1 MKKAFILLMLLF
13 FTAPAQAE
21 ILKIRIDGII
31 DPITSEFIE
40 STVREAEAQEAEFL
54 LIELDTP
61 GGLGVSMQEIIQTIL
76 NSRVPIVCYVTPS
89 GARAASAGFFILLA
103 ADVAIMSPGTNTG
116 AAHPVFPLGGDNEV
130 MMQKVRNDAL
140 ASLRSIV
147 RVRDRNYEM
156 AEQAVLES
164 KSFTAQESLEGKLID
179 LVADNQ
185 ASLLRQLHGFEVTRF
200 TGEKQFVRTEDQAIR
215 EVQMTFRQRVLSTIA
230 TPNFAL
236 ILGVLG
242 LLGLYLE
249 FTNPGL
255 IFPGVLGA
263 IALLLALLGF
273 ALLPVNVIGILLIL
287 LAIGL
292 FIAEVTVQGFG
303 VLGIGGVVAMTLGF
317 LFLIDAPYPE
327 LRVDTGLAIAIAVG
341 FGLIFMFLLHLAV
354 KSYRSKV
361 STGEAGMIDMIGTA
375 RTNIDQ
381 EGGQVFVHGEWWHAV
396 SDVPIATGSKIRVVR
411 ATNLSLVV
419 EPVTRSVAERSDRD
433 AKQT

>member
-1 MKKAFILLMLLF
+1 MKKAFIFAWLF
-13 FTAPAQAE
+13 FFAAPMQAE

-40 STVREAEAQEAEFL
+40 SAVREAEAQEAEFL

-61 GGLGVSMQEIIQTIL
+61 GGLGVAMQEIIQTIL
-76 NSRVPIVCYVTPS
+76 NSRVPIVCFVTPS

-103 ADVAIMSPGTNTG
+103 ADVAVMAPGTNTG
-116 AAHPVFPLGGDNEV
+116 AAHPVFPLGGENET

-147 RVRDRNYEM
+147 RERDRNYEM

-164 KSFTAQESLEGKLID
+164 KSYTAQESVEGNLIN

-185 ASLLRQLHGFEVTRF
+185 ASLMRQLHGFEVTRF
-200 TGEKQFVRTEDQAIR
+200 TGEKQFVRTEDQPIR
-215 EVQMTFRQRVLSTIA
+215 EFEMTFRQRMLSTIA

-236 ILGVLG
+236 ILGILG

-273 ALLPVNVIGILLIL
+273 ALLPVNVIGVLLIL

-292 FIAEVTVQGFG
+292 FVAEVTVQGFG
-303 VLGIGGVVAMTLGF
+303 ILGIGGVIAMTLGF

-327 LRVDTGLAIAIAVG
+327 LRVDTGLALAIAAG
-341 FGLIFMFLLHLAV
+341 FGLIFMLLLHLAV

-361 STGEAGMIDMIGTA
+361 STGDAGMVGMVGTA

-396 SDVPIATGSKIRVVR
+396 SEVPIATGSKVRVVQ
-411 ATNLSLVV
+411 ASNLSLVV
-419 EPVTRSVAERSDRD
+419 EPLTRSMAGQRETNAE
-433 AKQT
+433 QT